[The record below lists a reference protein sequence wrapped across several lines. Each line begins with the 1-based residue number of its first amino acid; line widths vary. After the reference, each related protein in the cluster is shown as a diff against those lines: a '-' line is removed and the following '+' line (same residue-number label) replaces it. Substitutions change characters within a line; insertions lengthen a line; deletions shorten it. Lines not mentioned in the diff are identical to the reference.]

1 MELRKKAPKEKR
13 DFSDWLIVSDI
24 DGTLNTKARKLPER
38 NRKAIEKFVSQGGH
52 FTLAS
57 GRNPQSMEKHFRN
70 LPIEGTP
77 AVVINGAGIYDF
89 SKNEMIHFSPM
100 NDNAMRL
107 AIEAAKKFPLVDVLV
122 VAKDIIYITGVGW
135 FGKFFVSYD
144 KLDNKHIKEINNV
157 PKENW
162 GKVIFSGLPTHIKK
176 VKKHFEQMNSPD
188 LTLMPSSVCSFE
200 ILAAN
205 THKGTAV
212 LKLAEILGIA
222 PEKTGAIG
230 DYFNDYDMLKSVGV
244 PACCGQAPRELKKIS
259 EYVTCHCDY
268 GAVADFLE
276 YIEKKK

>member
-1 MELRKKAPKEKR
+1 MERKKKVTENRK
-13 DFSDWLIVSDI
+13 DFSKWLIVSDI
-24 DGTLNTKARKLPER
+24 DGTLNTKFRNLPER
-38 NRKAIEKFVSQGGH
+38 NRKAIEKYVAEGGH

-57 GRNPQSMEKHFRN
+57 GRNPQSMEKHFKN
-70 LPIEGTP
+70 LPIAGTP

-89 SKNEMIHFSPM
+89 QKNEMIYFSPM
-100 NDNAMRL
+100 SDKAMAL

-122 VAKDIIYITGVGW
+122 VAKDIIYITGTGW

-144 KLDNKHIKEINNV
+144 KLDHKHIKEINDV

-162 GKVIFSGLPTHIKK
+162 GKVIFSGLPTHINK
-176 VKKHFEQMNSPD
+176 VKKHFRSMNSPE
-188 LTLMPSSVCSFE
+188 LTLMSSSVASFE

-212 LKLAEILGIA
+212 MKLAEILGIA
-222 PEKTGAIG
+222 PENTGAIG

-259 EYVTCHCDY
+259 EYVTCHCNH

-276 YIEKKK
+276 YIEKK